1 VGHPTLLFYKDI
13 AYSST
18 LTGIMAYD
26 IRQKLLEMAQQI
38 ALSQGVGIAD
48 IELLGKGKILLRV
61 FLEKE
66 NGITLNDCER
76 FSKSF
81 GALMDV
87 ESPLPGSYTIEVSSP
102 GLDRPLRTIK
112 DFENNRGKLARI
124 VTAEKIENQNFFLG
138 RIVEVSDTIIR
149 IQIKDHEID
158 IPFHMI
164 TKARLEIEL

>member
-1 VGHPTLLFYKDI
+1 
-13 AYSST
+13 
-18 LTGIMAYD
+18 MAYD

-38 ALSQGVGIAD
+38 ALSQGVKIAD

-87 ESPLPGSYTIEVSSP
+87 ESPLTGSYTLEVSSP

-138 RIVEVSDTIIR
+138 RIVEVSDTVIR

-164 TKARLEIEL
+164 TRTRLEIEL